1 MRRIST
7 AERRARLGRWHRL
20 TGNSRASTVEEA
32 TRSIVAL
39 HATDPA
45 TVYLSLQARVRDV
58 TVSGIERAL
67 YDDRTLLRMMAMR
80 RTLFVVPVESAPVV
94 QAAAGRAVAET
105 QRRRYLKLMADNH
118 LDLPVS
124 DYAEWLADVEA
135 GTLRALHLRGEA
147 AGAELA
153 ADEPR
158 LHATIS
164 MAADKSYGGTQK
176 ITSWVLNLL
185 ALDGH
190 IVRTRPRG
198 SWISQQWRWAPA
210 DAWLR
215 GGLEDLPVEAARAD
229 LVRRWLAAFGPA
241 PVTDIKWWTGW
252 PLGQVRAAL
261 TAIGPEEVDLDGT
274 PGVMLPGSDT
284 DSDTGTGTP
293 EPWIALL
300 PALDPTP
307 MGWSER
313 SWFLGPH
320 GAPGG
325 GPLFDRNG
333 NIGPTVWCD
342 GRIVGGWAQRRDGE
356 VVVRLLE
363 DVGSAAAAAVETA
376 AAGVT
381 AWTAPVRVTPRF
393 RTPLEKELS
402 A

>member
-7 AERRARLGRWHRL
+7 AERRARLGRLHRL
-20 TGNSRASTVEEA
+20 TAGSRASTVEDA
-32 TRSIVAL
+32 ARSLVAL

-45 TVYLSLQARVRDV
+45 TVYLSLRARVRDV

-67 YDDRTLLRMMAMR
+67 YDDRTLVRMMAMR

-94 QAAAGRAVAET
+94 QAAVSRAVAAT

-118 LDLPVS
+118 MDLPVS
-124 DYAEWLADVEA
+124 DYPEWLADVEA
-135 GTLRALHLRGEA
+135 GTLRALLARGEA
-147 AGAELA
+147 TGAELA

-158 LHATIS
+158 LHATVS

-176 ITSWVLNLL
+176 ITSWVLNLMS
-185 ALDGH
+185 LDGH

-210 DAWLR
+210 GTWVP
-215 GGLEDLPVEAARAD
+215 GGLGDLPVEAARAE

-274 PGVMLPGSDT
+274 PGVMLPGDGEESA
-284 DSDTGTGTP
+284 P

-307 MGWSER
+307 MGWAER
-313 SWFLGPH
+313 SWFLAPH
-320 GAPGG
+320 WAPGG

-363 DVGSAAAAAVETA
+363 DIGAEASAAVEVEA
-376 AAGVT
+376 AALT
-381 AWTAPVRVTPRF
+381 AWIGTVRVMPRF
-393 RTPLEKELS
+393 RTPLEREL
-402 A
+402 AG